1 MIERVRIEVPQ
12 RRQAPRRT
20 ITPAIASTPPL
31 APKNVAGSPFGRGLH
46 AAMIDPRLFGP
57 TFAQESF
64 WTWRTVAKLIDG
76 LPLDRRERELF
87 RQCTGRTKPPKGGL
101 HRLVLL
107 VGRRGGKDRFLSAV
121 AGYRALLAS
130 DWPRTLSAGEQ
141 AVVQLLGKDKAQGG
155 ILYRYCRGIVL
166 ASSVLADQI
175 VRDTQGGIIE
185 FTNGAAIEI
194 GTNDVGA
201 LRGRSSIGVLGTECC
216 FWRTDSDHLSSDE
229 EIVLAAEPAMAM
241 DPTGGVLI
249 MASST
254 YRKRGWMFKQYQALF
269 GDDAADDVVWLAPSR
284 VMNPVLRESFIQKAI
299 ERDGSK
305 ARAEYLSEWRE
316 DVADFLPLDIVEAA
330 TDRKIIERPPRDGIR
345 YFAFTDAAGGSGQD
359 SFTLAIGHHD
369 READRLVLDAMRERK
384 PRFAPAEVVNEYA
397 VLLKQYRCFEVS
409 GDRFAGAFHS
419 DEWTRRGITYRDSS
433 HSKSEIYLTAL
444 PLLMNGRARLLD
456 SERLRSQLTGLERRV
471 GEGGQEHVDHSPGQ
485 HDDLCNS
492 VCGLLVHIADL
503 NANQPRGAFV
513 APRIVSEDGIDSY
526 RRRPLGAPD
535 PYWNPD

>member
-1 MIERVRIEVPQ
+1 MIERVRIEAPE

-20 ITPAIASTPPL
+20 IAPAIASTPAL
-31 APKNVAGSPFGRGLH
+31 ASKNVAESPFGRGLH
-46 AAMIDPRLFGP
+46 AAMIDDRLFGP
-57 TFAQESF
+57 TFGVESF
-64 WTWRTVAKLIDG
+64 WTWRTVAKLLDG
-76 LPLDRRERELF
+76 LPLDRRELKLF
-87 RQCTGRTKPPKGGL
+87 RECTGRSKPPKGGL
-101 HRLVLL
+101 HRLILL

-130 DWPRTLSAGEQ
+130 DWPRTLSPGET
-141 AVVQLLGKDKAQGG
+141 AVVQLLGKDKAQGA
-155 ILYRYCRGIVL
+155 ILYRYCRGLVL
-166 ASSVLADQI
+166 SSTILADQI
-175 VRDTQGGIIE
+175 IRDTQGGIIE

-254 YRKRGWMFKQYQALF
+254 YRKRGWMYKQYQSLF
-269 GDDAADDVVWLAPSR
+269 GNDSSDDVVWLAPSR

-305 ARAEYLSEWRE
+305 AAAEYLSIWRE
-316 DVADFLPLDIVEAA
+316 DIADFLPLDIVEAA
-330 TDRKIIERPPRDGIR
+330 TDRKIIERPPKDGIR
-345 YFAFTDAAGGSGQD
+345 YFAFTDAAGGSGAD

-384 PRFAPAEVVNEYA
+384 PRFAPAEVVNEYS
-397 VLLKQYRCFEVS
+397 VLLKQYRCSDVS
-409 GDRFAGAFHS
+409 GDRFAGSFHA
-419 DEWTRRGITYRDSS
+419 DEWTRRGIQYRDST
-433 HSKSEIYLTAL
+433 HSKSEIYLAAL

-471 GEGGQEHVDHSPGQ
+471 GEGGREHVDHSPGQ

-492 VCGLLVHIADL
+492 VCGLLVHMADMHT
-503 NANQPRGAFV
+503 NQPRAALI
-513 APRIVSEDGIDSY
+513 APSIISDGID
-526 RRRPLGAPD
+526 RRPLGHPD
-535 PYWNPD
+535 RFWNPD

>member
-1 MIERVRIEVPQ
+1 MV
-12 RRQAPRRT
+12 
-20 ITPAIASTPPL
+20 
-31 APKNVAGSPFGRGLH
+31 
-46 AAMIDPRLFGP
+46 DDRLFGT
-57 TFAQESF
+57 TFSADSF

-87 RQCTGRTKPPKGGL
+87 KQCTGRTKPPKGGV
-101 HRLVLL
+101 HRLILL
-107 VGRRGGKDRFLSAV
+107 IGRRGGKDRFLSAV

-130 DWPRTLSAGEQ
+130 DWPKTLSAGEQ
-141 AVVQLLGKDKAQGG
+141 AVVQLLGKDKGQGA
-155 ILYRYCRGIVL
+155 ILHRYCRGLVL
-166 ASSVLADQI
+166 ASPVLSDQI
-175 VRDTQGGIIE
+175 VRDVGSGIVE

-194 GTNDVGA
+194 STNDVGA
-201 LRGRSSIGVLGTECC
+201 LRGRSSIGVLGTESC

-254 YRKRGWMFKQYQALF
+254 YRKRGWMYRQYRDLF
-269 GDDAADDVVWLAPSR
+269 GADASDDVVWLAPSR
-284 VMNPVLRESFIQKAI
+284 VMNPLLRESFIQKAI

-316 DVADFLPLDIVEAA
+316 DVSDFLPLDIVEAA
-330 TDRKIIERPPRDGIR
+330 TDRTIIERPPRDGNR

-359 SFTLAIGHHD
+359 SFTVAIGHHD
-369 READRLVLDAMRERK
+369 REANHLVVDAMRERK

-397 VLLKQYRCFEVS
+397 VLLKQYRVSEVS
-409 GDRFAGAFHS
+409 GDRYAGAFHA
-419 DEWTRRGITYRDSS
+419 DEWTRQGITYRDSS
-433 HSKSEIYLTAL
+433 HSKSEIYLGAL

-471 GEGGQEHVDHSPGQ
+471 GEGGREHVDHSPGA

-492 VCGLLVHIADL
+492 VCGLLVHMADL
-503 NANQPRGAFV
+503 HAREPRVSLVGPSVITSDGLDSYARRPRGF
-513 APRIVSEDGIDSY
+513 
-526 RRRPLGAPD
+526 PD
-535 PYWNPD
+535 PYWTPD